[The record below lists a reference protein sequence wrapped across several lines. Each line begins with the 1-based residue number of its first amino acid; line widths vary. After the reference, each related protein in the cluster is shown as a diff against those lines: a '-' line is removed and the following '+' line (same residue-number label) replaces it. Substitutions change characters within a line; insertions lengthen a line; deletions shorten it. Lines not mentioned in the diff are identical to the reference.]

1 MPKIKTAVG
10 IMKQYI
16 VPMLALAILIAGCA
30 ANPQGI
36 ASNQSA
42 PQPPQQAAAQQ
53 AQPNAGQ
60 LPGGN
65 LPQNASAANVT
76 LTLAEIA
83 KHNTAGDCWMAIGGK
98 VLDLSVF
105 TSHPG
110 GSAYVPYCGTDATDA
125 YGTKGGKGS
134 PHSSYAVSM
143 MQSFELGTLGQQV
156 AAPPANRTNVSTQQY
171 GGWRGD
177 DGGNEGGER
186 EDGEGDDGNRQ
197 WDD

>member
-1 MPKIKTAVG
+1 MPKVKAAVG

-16 VPMLALAILIAGCA
+16 VPMLALAIIIAGCV
-30 ANPQGI
+30 ANPQGT
-36 ASNQSA
+36 ASDQSA
-42 PQPPQQAAAQQ
+42 PPQPPQQAVAQQ

-60 LPGGN
+60 LPGGSQ
-65 LPQNASAANVT
+65 PQNAPAANVT

-83 KHNTAGDCWMAIGGK
+83 KHNTANDCWMVVSGK
-98 VLDLSVF
+98 VLDLSPF

-110 GSAYVPYCGTDATDA
+110 GSAYVPFCGTDATDA

-143 MQSFELGTLGQQV
+143 MQSFELGTLGQQATV
-156 AAPPANRTNVSTQQY
+156 LSANQSNVSKPPLY
-171 GGWRGD
+171 NGED
-177 DGGNEGGER
+177 ENEGGER
-186 EDGEGDDGNRQ
+186 EDGESDDDNRQ